1 LVGRR
6 GNGVAD
12 VETNAGDV
20 SMTIDKK
27 QRIALVIGSGSVK
40 CAAALGLMKVFER
53 ENIQVDMVVGCSG
66 GAIYAALIALGWP
79 VQKATEA
86 TLRMWTR
93 ELTGKRNPKA
103 ILQLAFPR
111 LFKFDET
118 FGLIDDRLINQ
129 RLRTGFDDATF
140 AQARIPLFVTATDL
154 YSGEQVVMSE
164 GSVAEAVRASMSI
177 PYIFPPYRVNGRFL
191 VDGYQ
196 SDPLPI
202 GVAIKEGADII
213 IALGFESPY
222 QERITSLM
230 RYNFQISSVTSNN
243 LLKTNF
249 AFHNLAHHSE
259 IIPILPEFKYHI
271 KLFDTDKLPYVIEE
285 GERAAQGQLP
295 YIKELLDR

>member
-1 LVGRR
+1 MMAQIARP
-6 GNGVAD
+6 
-12 VETNAGDV
+12 
-20 SMTIDKK
+20 
-27 QRIALVIGSGSVK
+27 RIALVIGSGSVK
-40 CAAALGLMKVFER
+40 CAAALGLMKVLER
-53 ENIQVDMVVGCSG
+53 ENIGVDLVVGCSG
-66 GAIYAALIALGWP
+66 GAIYAALIALGWS
-79 VQKATEA
+79 VEKATEA

-93 ELTGKRNPKA
+93 EVTSKRSLKA
-103 ILQLAFPR
+103 MLQLVLPWI
-111 LFKFDET
+111 FKFDET
-118 FGLIDDRLINQ
+118 FGLIDASLINR
-129 RLRTGFDDATF
+129 RLRAGYEGATF
-140 AQARIPLFVTATDL
+140 AQTRIPLFVTATDL
-154 YSGEQVVMSE
+154 YNGEQVVMSE

-177 PYIFPPYRVNGRFL
+177 PYIFPPYKVNGRFL

-230 RYNFQISSVTSNN
+230 RYNFQISSVISNN

-271 KLFDTDKLPYVIEE
+271 GLFDTDKLPYVIEE
-285 GERAAQGQLP
+285 GERAAEKQLP
-295 YIKELLDR
+295 YIKGLLDR